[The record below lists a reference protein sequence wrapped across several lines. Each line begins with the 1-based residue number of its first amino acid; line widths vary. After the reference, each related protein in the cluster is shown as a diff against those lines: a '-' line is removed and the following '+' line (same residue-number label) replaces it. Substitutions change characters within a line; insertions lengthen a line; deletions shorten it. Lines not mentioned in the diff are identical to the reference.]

1 MWLMSTSFQP
11 GECLQ
16 TIETLDSDDIKKMAY
31 CEYYYFTGQH
41 DKAVNISELY
51 LNHPDSMLKL
61 SACLIHTFANLSLN
75 RINAAKGG
83 LESLKENLNQ
93 IFEKKQIIRQ
103 LQ

>member
-1 MWLMSTSFQP
+1 MSTSFQP

-41 DKAVNISELY
+41 DKAVNISGLY

>member
-1 MWLMSTSFQP
+1 
-11 GECLQ
+11 
-16 TIETLDSDDIKKMAY
+16 MAY